1 MIAATMAN
9 LPRGNPN
16 QSIDG
21 VAKPITQ
28 PAAAKMM
35 NVSVPSIT
43 RGSDDDQPEVD
54 PHDGTRQDQRQ
65 PEVDP
70 LASTS
75 IRRSRAPSTRPAVS
89 DQPEVD
95 PLASTRHRRSRGT
108 A

>member
-43 RGSDDDQPEVD
+43 RAKKVINNAVPVLQSMVTGG
-54 PHDGTRQDQRQ
+54 DGFRWNQFIT
-65 PEVDP
+65 
-70 LASTS
+70 
-75 IRRSRAPSTRPAVS
+75 
-89 DQPEVD
+89 
-95 PLASTRHRRSRGT
+95 
-108 A
+108 